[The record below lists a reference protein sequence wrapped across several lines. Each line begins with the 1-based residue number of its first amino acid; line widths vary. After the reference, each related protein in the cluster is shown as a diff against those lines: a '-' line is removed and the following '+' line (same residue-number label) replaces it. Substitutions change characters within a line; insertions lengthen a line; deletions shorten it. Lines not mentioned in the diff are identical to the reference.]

1 MNILI
6 IKHGSLGDL
15 IVSFGAMKTLRANY
29 PNSNIY
35 LLTQSN
41 YKKIFINLPYVD
53 KILTDNR
60 LAIFLSVKNLLNI
73 IKEKKINLVI
83 DLQNSTRTE
92 IYNFFLKIFTKC
104 KISSARK
111 FSNYKYEQ
119 KKLGI
124 QHISKNHQEQLK
136 KLGINN
142 YSQPDLNWMLKD
154 NIKASKKVIFIPGT
168 SKSGE
173 YKKWPSD
180 RFAQVAK
187 YLVLRKYEIYLTGS
201 NLDLNTINEIIELCP
216 ESMNKINESKIEDFY
231 QLCMTS
237 VLILTNDTGP
247 AHIAGLT
254 NKNVIWIAND
264 NDISRS
270 CYPLG
275 DSVHKITSSNV
286 KDISVDTITDKIEQ
300 ILK

>member
-15 IVSFGAMKTLRANY
+15 VVSFGAMKTLRVNY

-41 YKKIFINLPYVD
+41 YKKIFINLPYVNE
-53 KILTDNR
+53 ILTDDR
-60 LAIFLSVKNLLNI
+60 TEIFQSSKNILRI
-73 IKEKKINLVI
+73 VKEKNINLVF

-104 KISSARK
+104 KILSARK
-111 FSNYKYEQ
+111 FSSYKYEQ

-136 KLGINN
+136 QLGINHFL
-142 YSQPDLNWMLKD
+142 QPDLNWMLKND
-154 NIKASKKVIFIPGT
+154 IKASKKVIFIPGA

-180 RFAQVAK
+180 KFAQVAK

-201 NLDLNTINEIIELCP
+201 DLDLNTINEIIELCP
-216 ESMNKINESKIEDFY
+216 ESMNKISESKIEDFY
-231 QLCMTS
+231 QLCLTS

-275 DSVHKITSSNV
+275 DNVHKITSSNV
-286 KDISVDTITDKIEQ
+286 KNISVDTITNKIEQ

>member
-15 IVSFGAMKTLRANY
+15 IVSFGAMKTLRVNY

-41 YKKIFINLPYVD
+41 YKKIFINLPYVNE
-53 KILTDNR
+53 ILIDDR
-60 LAIFLSVKNLLNI
+60 IAIFPSLKNLLSI
-73 IKEKKINLVI
+73 VKEKNINLVF

-104 KISSARK
+104 KILSARK
-111 FSNYKYEQ
+111 FSSYKYKQ

-124 QHISKNHQEQLK
+124 QHISKNHQDQLK
-136 KLGINN
+136 HLGINHFKK
-142 YSQPDLNWMLKD
+142 PDLSWMLND
-154 NIKASKKVIFIPGT
+154 DIKVTKKVILIPGA

-180 RFAQVAK
+180 KFAQVAK

-216 ESMNKINESKIEDFY
+216 ESMNKINESKVKDFY

-237 VLILTNDTGP
+237 ELILTNDTGP

-264 NDISRS
+264 NNISRS

-275 DSVHKITSSNV
+275 DNVHKITSSNI
-286 KDISVDTITDKIEQ
+286 KNISVNTITDKIEQ